1 MHARTRMSRTANIC
15 VASVLVLGGCGGYEE
30 IGPHAYE
37 YATALYAICNQRD
50 ETRLKEFSVA
60 LAAACESGDVTDIEA
75 DQMVGIVSLAESGE
89 WETATQE
96 SRQLLL
102 DQVDG
107 GP

>member
-1 MHARTRMSRTANIC
+1 MHARTGIRRTAKIC

-50 ETRLKEFSVA
+50 EARLEQFSAA
-60 LAAACESGDVTDIEA
+60 LEDAQEAGDVTDVEA
-75 DQMVGIVSLAESGE
+75 GEIGVIVSLARAGE
-89 WETATQE
+89 WEDATKE

-107 GP
+107 AP